1 MRSLW
6 IGVAI
11 GLLFGLALGFAIG
24 FAVSSD
30 NVLVVP
36 LTNGVEV

>member
-6 IGVAI
+6 FGVAI
-11 GLLFGLALGFAIG
+11 GLLLGIAVGFAIG
-24 FAVSSD
+24 YAVSSD

-36 LTNGVEV
+36 LSQGVEV